1 LIPLSPSAVASPH
14 SGLSFSRSAGH
25 LFRPI
30 YVDEAGSVLLWDSE
44 FSGLFSK
51 APALRDF
58 LTDVVFEGGGDDVVF
73 SRFEGGKDVLT
84 ATLGLDQGAKL
95 PRRLFLQLRKA
106 EADFKGLGA
115 TGLLTEQQSAFV
127 QAFNLPDPLAFP
139 AAYRVRKAG
148 IFSRKKLYVL
158 WGMVPENPRA
168 QPTIRMGG
176 VFVPDADRSGSSTG
190 SSVGDEM
197 GFGVPLDGPS
207 AEEVIAYD
215 EDSEWPRWIQLLIWL
230 LGIAIL
236 LFLLGF
242 FLSLMLEGCQGD
254 SSNVLNKTSAVVP
267 PVEQRI
273 SQLNKKKE
281 QLADKSDS
289 QIERE
294 RVIAIDNALRHQ
306 GQAREAERAYAE
318 AQRKAETARKKA
330 ENSYEPADKKYADDL
345 SKDAQALKRE
355 NDVAQ
360 AEAEDSFRSPQET
373 LRKDQLQQNERFN
386 ELSRQAEEAK
396 KVADVS
402 GLAEDRTKADNLQQ
416 EAESAKRSIPG
427 LPLSPSAEKEA
438 RAKLYV
444 MPKSSRESGE
454 VVVRR
459 FKEDELVPKKGIKL
473 HLEADGNGRKDFKVK
488 GWAFGVSSMIE
499 EERLEGF
506 VPVGPGLSI
515 DTPLDLYFEYRGD
528 DGQMHEDCAPFV
540 ITGDIEF
547 RLSLEI
553 EHAKED
559 PPPPPAAKPNPGA

>member
-1 LIPLSPSAVASPH
+1 MIPLSPSAVASPH
-14 SGLSFSRSAGH
+14 AGLSFSRSAGH

-51 APALRDF
+51 APVLRDF

-254 SSNVLNKTSAVVP
+254 SSNVLNKASAVVP

>member
-1 LIPLSPSAVASPH
+1 MIPLSPSAVASPH
-14 SGLSFSRSAGH
+14 AGLSFSRSAGH

>member
-1 LIPLSPSAVASPH
+1 MIPLSPSAVASPH

>member
-1 LIPLSPSAVASPH
+1 MIPLSPSAVASPH
-14 SGLSFSRSAGH
+14 AGLSFSRSAGH

-254 SSNVLNKTSAVVP
+254 SSNVLNKASAVVP

>member
-1 LIPLSPSAVASPH
+1 MIPLSPSAVASPH
-14 SGLSFSRSAGH
+14 AGLSFSRSAGH

-44 FSGLFSK
+44 FSGLFGK
-51 APALRDF
+51 APVLRDF

-115 TGLLTEQQSAFV
+115 TGVLTEQQSAFV

-254 SSNVLNKTSAVVP
+254 SSNVLNKASAVVP

-306 GQAREAERAYAE
+306 GQAQEAERAYAE

-396 KVADVS
+396 KIADVS

-438 RAKLYV
+438 RTKLYV

-559 PPPPPAAKPNPGA
+559 PTPPPAAKPNPGA